1 MVSKSLK
8 KTANCIHDNVKT
20 VSPRQDQDF
29 TGNTTYLTR
38 QYQFQMLLSHR
49 NVYKSSVTT
58 HFGILRGNFSDSQIF

>member
-20 VSPRQDQDF
+20 VSPCQDQDF

-38 QYQFQMLLSHR
+38 QYQFQMLL
-49 NVYKSSVTT
+49 T
-58 HFGILRGNFSDSQIF
+58 D